1 MEIIISRLG
10 CQLDDATT
18 IPAVLRVEGLGQD
31 ANLRQFIESEKKAGG
46 TCRRIAEDGV
56 IGIHTVDQNVCPT
69 RTHAINR
76 HLSGLAAR
84 KQRRSTA
91 GRWGD
96 TRFQDGGLKETA
108 TIERKFSQAFLWKQT
123 TDRGRSIVDC

>member
-18 IPAVLRVEGLGQD
+18 IPAVFRVEGLRQD
-31 ANLRQFIESEKKAGG
+31 ADLRQFIESEKKAGG
-46 TCRRIAEDGV
+46 TCWRIAKDGV
-56 IGIHTVDQNVCPT
+56 SGVHTVDQDIRPT

-76 HLSGLAAR
+76 DLPRLAAR

-91 GRWGD
+91 GSWRD
-96 TRFQDGGLKETA
+96 SRLQDSG
-108 TIERKFSQAFLWKQT
+108 IEQ
-123 TDRGRSIVDC
+123 I

>member
-18 IPAVLRVEGLGQD
+18 IPAVFRVEGLGQD
-31 ANLRQFIESEKKAGG
+31 ADLGQFIESEKKAGG
-46 TCRRIAEDGV
+46 TCWRIAKDGV

-69 RTHAINR
+69 RPHAINR
-76 HLSGLAAR
+76 HLCGLAAR

-96 TRFQDGGLKETA
+96 PWLQDSGFEQIAAVQGKV
-108 TIERKFSQAFLWKQT
+108 S
-123 TDRGRSIVDC
+123 

>member
-18 IPAVLRVEGLGQD
+18 IPPVFRVEGLGQD

-46 TCRRIAEDGV
+46 TCWRIAKDGV
-56 IGIHTVDQNVCPT
+56 IGIHTVDQNVCPS
-69 RTHAINR
+69 RPHAINR

-96 TRFQDGGLKETA
+96 SRLQDGRIKEIA
-108 TIERKFSQAFLWKQT
+108 TIQGKFGQALRWKEC
-123 TDRGRSIVDC
+123 TDSGVGIVDR